1 MLVVDVPLGAM
12 TLILKGIWVE
22 RMSPEWVLH
31 LSQSVGVEM
40 PRAPDSVY
48 LACRNQD
55 GSINVMAVTPDLE
68 VAGYTTRPDDGGRPA
83 VGRN

>member
-1 MLVVDVPLGAM
+1 MLAVDVPLGAM
-12 TLILKGIWVE
+12 TLVLKGIWVE
-22 RMSPEWVLH
+22 RMSWEWVLR
-31 LSQSVGVEM
+31 LSQSAGIEV
-40 PRAPDSVY
+40 PSSYDDIY

-55 GSINVMAVTPDLE
+55 GSISVMAVTPNLE